1 MFQFIL
7 KPFHIIKD
15 VIKELYQLFK
25 DLIDKNSPKRVNA
38 FINILT
44 VLVFFICILAFT
56 FATIFSERSYVAE
69 IGIFTSA
76 LTGLCGYNY
85 TIAKKMPNT
94 ANQELNSDIKERN

>member
-7 KPFHIIKD
+7 KPFQIIKD

-25 DLIDKNSPKRVNA
+25 DLVDKNSPKRVNA
-38 FINILT
+38 AINLLT
-44 VLVFFICILAFT
+44 VIVFIICILAFT
-56 FATIFSERSYVAE
+56 FATIFTSKTYIAE

-94 ANQELNSDIKERN
+94 ANQS